1 MLVPWVC
8 SQRVQCSC
16 SVASGS
22 AAICACN
29 AAYCPG
35 AILGGRPER
44 GLVATVPRSRRHCRQ
59 RVNERRLGPKLRAI
73 SAPLRPASAAWS
85 TCLRSSSEYSGRFM
99 PVVCHLTTR
108 GRNASNT
115 RPPEEQSRIVV
126 EAPNAD
132 SSVPWRLLDLVL
144 HHQYPVHSDLLV
156 TRHATDEL
164 VSARRQIDDGF
175 SRFTGREPNEDVFAF
190 DLEAVRRRTP
200 ILEDKPHVS
209 GGRDLNALRLEVHV
223 VHADHDLFG
232 CARSSYLRPTVPGG
246 ARVGRDRRCHRSC
259 LTRRSRF
266 IRRHCLIDWSRFVDR
281 FCRVT
286 RRVGLFAG
294 LADRRA
300 KVVHFRLA
308 LSWLAKWHGDGARR
322 HLIGG

>member
-22 AAICACN
+22 AAICDRN

-73 SAPLRPASAAWS
+73 SAALRPASAAWS

-115 RPPEEQSRIVV
+115 RPQK
-126 EAPNAD
+126 N
-132 SSVPWRLLDLVL
+132 
-144 HHQYPVHSDLLV
+144 
-156 TRHATDEL
+156 
-164 VSARRQIDDGF
+164 
-175 SRFTGREPNEDVFAF
+175 
-190 DLEAVRRRTP
+190 
-200 ILEDKPHVS
+200 K
-209 GGRDLNALRLEVHV
+209 
-223 VHADHDLFG
+223 
-232 CARSSYLRPTVPGG
+232 
-246 ARVGRDRRCHRSC
+246 
-259 LTRRSRF
+259 
-266 IRRHCLIDWSRFVDR
+266 
-281 FCRVT
+281 
-286 RRVGLFAG
+286 AG
-294 LADRRA
+294 
-300 KVVHFRLA
+300 
-308 LSWLAKWHGDGARR
+308 
-322 HLIGG
+322 